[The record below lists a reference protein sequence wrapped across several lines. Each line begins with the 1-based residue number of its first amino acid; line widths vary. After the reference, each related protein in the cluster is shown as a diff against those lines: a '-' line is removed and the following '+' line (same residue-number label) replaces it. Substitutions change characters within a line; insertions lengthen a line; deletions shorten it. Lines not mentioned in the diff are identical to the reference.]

1 MGHWVAWACP
11 WTLWQELEVVVVVA
25 VLRQVVVVVEEMDAL
40 VAAALLLAAH
50 ACEDMICKIK
60 EIKIPRRRNSSIKIE
75 K

>member
-1 MGHWVAWACP
+1 M
-11 WTLWQELEVVVVVA
+11 VVA
-25 VLRQVVVVVEEMDAL
+25 VLRPVVVVVVEEMDAL